1 MYVCTHAQHIHFLV
15 HNLIKEYHSL
25 ASLPRSKPKRVGEG
39 MIDVK
44 KERLKGEAASFKKKV
59 VLGTLKA

>member
-25 ASLPRSKPKRVGEG
+25 ASLSRLKPKRVGEG

-44 KERLKGEAASFKKKV
+44 KERLKGEAASF
-59 VLGTLKA
+59 